1 MPTASASVEV
11 QAPPGLEA
19 VSGCRLPMS
28 DPGVI
33 GTPKAGVQGGAD
45 VSPAMQKS
53 EAVKDELVRE
63 VTEAVREHIEWS
75 TATAVD
81 QLWTRGQK
89 AMTHLAMQQA
99 TQTEHLQGQ
108 LAACAD
114 SYRQLERENAALR
127 SSLEALMK
135 HLTMVFG
142 GPSHPGMMP
151 QHAQFSPFYNKAGWE
166 PPKVPGGS
174 REAAEA
180 PRPPKGEAQKP
191 PSPTM
196 NWLGGLEAMPTG
208 PSPALPPSSVSA
220 PPATAPPPPPAA
232 TTPESTTPPLPT
244 VAEDDDEDGLPTIP
258 VPLETMTEAAALLES
273 AASGGTG
280 SDPSS
285 PSRPLLR
292 HGSLPAVPETSAA
305 VALPPTFKLTLRRA
319 DNVPLGLEIRCAED
333 GKCLIVEA
341 VRPGGAVEAWNRQCA
356 GDMREIRTGDL
367 VVRINDSED
376 AEGMRQECLEKHL
389 LRMTVMCG
397 SGRGAGAPQQSALSA
412 SAPLTVSQQSLG
424 LRADAVEFVPG
435 SL

>member
-45 VSPAMQKS
+45 VSPAAMQKS

-142 GPSHPGMMP
+142 GPPHPGMMP

-166 PPKVPGGS
+166 PPKVPGGHGVGCT
-174 REAAEA
+174 E
-180 PRPPKGEAQKP
+180 P
-191 PSPTM
+191 
-196 NWLGGLEAMPTG
+196 GLHWH
-208 PSPALPPSSVSA
+208 
-220 PPATAPPPPPAA
+220 TAR
-232 TTPESTTPPLPT
+232 
-244 VAEDDDEDGLPTIP
+244 
-258 VPLETMTEAAALLES
+258 
-273 AASGGTG
+273 
-280 SDPSS
+280 S
-285 PSRPLLR
+285 PSTDRLQMLDLDQPRRPNSMSTRRL
-292 HGSLPAVPETSAA
+292 AVP
-305 VALPPTFKLTLRRA
+305 
-319 DNVPLGLEIRCAED
+319 
-333 GKCLIVEA
+333 
-341 VRPGGAVEAWNRQCA
+341 
-356 GDMREIRTGDL
+356 
-367 VVRINDSED
+367 
-376 AEGMRQECLEKHL
+376 
-389 LRMTVMCG
+389 
-397 SGRGAGAPQQSALSA
+397 
-412 SAPLTVSQQSLG
+412 
-424 LRADAVEFVPG
+424 
-435 SL
+435 